1 MSVTV
6 HAMTVEIFVPMLR
19 NLSAVLDLGVAYA
32 EQKKFNDAVLFNSRL
47 APDMLPLSRQVQ
59 IACDMAKNSTA
70 RLAGIDPPRF
80 EDNETDF
87 AQLKQRIAKTIDYV
101 SGFTPEQFAGAEERD
116 IKIPA
121 RDRTLEFKGLQFLQR
136 WALANFYFHVTTA
149 YAILRHNGV
158 DLGKRHFLGG
168 N

>member
-1 MSVTV
+1 MSITV

-19 NLSAVLDLGVAYA
+19 NLSTVLDLGVAYA
-32 EQKKFNDAVLFNSRL
+32 EQKKFKESVLFNARL

-59 IACDMAKNSTA
+59 IACDMAKNGTA
-70 RLAGIDPPRF
+70 RLAGVEPPRF
-80 EDNETDF
+80 EDDEADF
-87 AQLKQRIAKTIDYV
+87 AQLKQRIAKTIDYI
-101 SGFTPEQFAGAEERD
+101 SGFGPEKFAGAEDRD
-116 IKIPA
+116 IKIQA

-136 WALANFYFHVTTA
+136 WSLANFYFHVTTA

-158 DLGKRHFLGG
+158 ELGKRHYLGG